1 VALAVGV
8 MVGTLAANL
17 MSDRSLTTSILKG
30 FCNAGEAVL
39 VAWLLDRWFG
49 RPFTF
54 SDLSRVAGFLAV
66 AGLATA
72 TSAIGGAATMA
83 LLHNAAP
90 FWEVWRAWFLSDG
103 VGVVV
108 VTPLIIALAQLWRE
122 PPSRREWIEGTGA
135 LSLLTLARLYTLDY
149 PSDSWLSF
157 NPAIVV
163 LPPLMWLLA
172 RCPPAFAMAGV
183 SVASILI
190 ICATTFG
197 IGRYGDVAIP
207 MIERARGAQS
217 IVATGTIFILVLVA
231 LIAERRRS
239 EAQLKQSNNRLQL
252 ALDCAELGTWSLH
265 LKTGRFENDVRDRH
279 IHGHGQELQPKTL
292 GEMRS
297 QVHPDD
303 LPKLDAAFQ
312 ELRHTGGSCRT
323 EYRLAPYTDE
333 KRASRERWVTL
344 EGAFVR
350 GDEDRPEQL
359 LGVTRD
365 ITLHKRAE
373 RALADRNLQLA
384 LAGTYALVGTYAY
397 DVGSETYQISPGYA
411 AVHGLPEGTEETSRG
426 EWRTRVHPDDLPG
439 VEAGFHKAMAE
450 RRREYHCEYRFI
462 RPDGEIRWIDS
473 RNFISYDSNGS
484 APHLVGANIDVTQ
497 RKITEAALKEHKAG
511 LADALV
517 TGKVMDFEWNAL
529 TGQSR
534 RSDNASFI
542 LGDDQVGTE
551 FGHSQF
557 LSRVHPEDRQALAS
571 GSPSPSGSSR
581 CMVAESGWTRRRAKV
596 RRFR

>member
-1 VALAVGV
+1 
-8 MVGTLAANL
+8 
-17 MSDRSLTTSILKG
+17 
-30 FCNAGEAVL
+30 
-39 VAWLLDRWFG
+39 
-49 RPFTF
+49 
-54 SDLSRVAGFLAV
+54 
-66 AGLATA
+66 
-72 TSAIGGAATMA
+72 
-83 LLHNAAP
+83 
-90 FWEVWRAWFLSDG
+90 
-103 VGVVV
+103 
-108 VTPLIIALAQLWRE
+108 
-122 PPSRREWIEGTGA
+122 
-135 LSLLTLARLYTLDY
+135 
-149 PSDSWLSF
+149 
-157 NPAIVV
+157 
-163 LPPLMWLLA
+163 
-172 RCPPAFAMAGV
+172 MAGV
-183 SVASILI
+183 SVVSILI

-197 IGRYGDVAIP
+197 IGRYGDVANP
-207 MIERARGAQS
+207 MIERAKGAQS

-231 LIAERRRS
+231 LFAERRRS

-265 LKTGRFENDVRDRH
+265 LKTGRFENDVRDRQ
-279 IHGHGQELQPKTL
+279 IHGHGQERQPKTL

-323 EYRLAPYTDE
+323 QYRLAPFTDE
-333 KRASRERWVTL
+333 ERAGREGWVTL

-411 AVHGLPEGTEETSRG
+411 AVHGLPEGTEETSRA

-450 RRREYHCEYRFI
+450 RRRDYHCEYRFI

-473 RNFISYDSNGS
+473 RNFISYDSHGS
-484 APHLVGANIDVTQ
+484 APRLVGANIDVTQ
-497 RKITEAALKEHKAG
+497 RKIT
-511 LADALV
+511 
-517 TGKVMDFEWNAL
+517 
-529 TGQSR
+529 
-534 RSDNASFI
+534 
-542 LGDDQVGTE
+542 
-551 FGHSQF
+551 
-557 LSRVHPEDRQALAS
+557 
-571 GSPSPSGSSR
+571 
-581 CMVAESGWTRRRAKV
+581 
-596 RRFR
+596 